1 MVVIIRREDVV
12 EELVLSSDEEES
24 VNDTLFAEDNDNEK
38 RVPRRHQSKKP
49 K

>member
-1 MVVIIRREDVV
+1 MAVMIRGEDAV

-24 VNDTLFAEDNDNEK
+24 VNDTFFAEDVDDEK